1 MAAQP
6 FERFPA
12 VYPITDPKISGLSH
26 FEQYQQLA
34 KGGAKLIQ
42 LRDKT
47 AASDEFFRSVVEV
60 CRAANEQGI
69 LVIVNDRVDIAIA
82 AGAPGVHLGQDDLP
96 PEQARRLLGEAAVIG
111 YSTHSEEQAKAAASL
126 PVDYIAIG
134 PVFGTS
140 TKENPDQAVGLEG
153 VSAAK
158 EAVGTIPLVAIGG
171 IDEGN
176 FRSVLEAGAD
186 SVAVISGI
194 LKDPS
199 GIESAMRRFL
209 V

>member
-1 MAAQP
+1 MAALP
-6 FERFPA
+6 FERFPT

-34 KGGAKLIQ
+34 KAGAKMIQ
-42 LRDKT
+42 LRDKN
-47 AASDEFFRSVVEV
+47 ASSGEFFGSVVAV
-60 CRAANEQGI
+60 CRAAKDEGI
-69 LVIVNDRVDIAIA
+69 LVIVNDRVDIAIS
-82 AGAPGVHLGQDDLP
+82 AGAGGVHLGQDDLP
-96 PEQARRLLGEAAVIG
+96 PEEARRLLGSSSVIG
-111 YSTHSEEQAKAAASL
+111 YSTHSEDQARAAALL

-140 TKENPDQAVGLEG
+140 TKENPNPVVGLEG

-158 EAVGTIPLVAIGG
+158 RAIGTLPLVAIGG
-171 IDEGN
+171 INSHN
-176 FRSVLEAGAD
+176 FRSVFEAGAD

-199 GIESAMRRFL
+199 GIESAMRRYL